1 MLCRLVLGDGNSDI
15 FGAITFAMELLFRP
29 GVSKN
34 FVLIP
39 CSECKDYNMKVRTTR
54 KRIDNKSQFGDRT
67 EAAAYRSE
75 CIRPIF
81 KIVNRSRTCR
91 VQNHEVKSMQWKWFG
106 GRVH

>member
-1 MLCRLVLGDGNSDI
+1 MRRLVLGNGNSDI

-34 FVLIP
+34 FILMP

-54 KRIDNKSQFGDRT
+54 VRIDGESQFGVGT
-67 EAAAYRSE
+67 VTPACGSE
-75 CIRPIF
+75 CIGPIF

-91 VQNHEVKSMQWKWFG
+91 VQNDQVKSMQP
-106 GRVH
+106 